1 MVMVMMVVMMMIMV
15 VVMMIFAQPA
25 QTQLRSEGAA
35 VGESVE
41 LEHVVSLPEHHVLL
55 LLVGVHPWISVL
67 VGRQPPSKVLLQ
79 SVHATL
85 LPSTHPAAYLQHQRL
100 EKKLNIAVQVS
111 THPPGHV
118 RHLGALPPLLAPD
131 AEQGPRLRQG
141 GERAANLG
149 PGQSDYVKNNISRY
163 IMMVFAREAVK
174 KSI

>member
-55 LLVGVHPWISVL
+55 LLVGVHPRVSVL

-85 LPSTHPAAYLQHQRL
+85 LPSAHPAAYLQHQRVR
-100 EKKLNIAVQVS
+100 KKN
-111 THPPGHV
+111 
-118 RHLGALPPLLAPD
+118 
-131 AEQGPRLRQG
+131 
-141 GERAANLG
+141 
-149 PGQSDYVKNNISRY
+149 
-163 IMMVFAREAVK
+163 
-174 KSI
+174 